1 MNNNAPLT
9 SKQWR
14 VIPHLLAAPSIEEA
28 CRRAKINKTTVY
40 EWLKND
46 AFRQALKTARDELIE
61 RALNGLKASV
71 GRAVETLVK
80 LLESKREPI
89 RIRAAENIIQFVQK
103 AIEVEQLENRVQ
115 SSRVRQLSPK
125 CRQPHIGETWISSS

>member
-46 AFRQALKTARDELIE
+46 TFRQALKTARDELIE
-61 RALNGLKASV
+61 RALDGLKASI
-71 GRAVETLVK
+71 GRAVETLVE
-80 LLESKREPI
+80 LLESQSGPI
-89 RIRAAENIIQFVQK
+89 KIRAAENIIQFVQK
-103 AIEVEQLENRVQ
+103 AIEADVLEKRVQ
-115 SSRVRQLSPK
+115 ALEERLR
-125 CRQPHIGETWISSS
+125 

>member
-1 MNNNAPLT
+1 MSDNGRLT
-9 SKQWR
+9 ERQRR
-14 VIPHLLAAPSIEEA
+14 VIPYLLASPSMEEA

-80 LLESKREPI
+80 LLESQSEAIK
-89 RIRAAENIIQFVQK
+89 IRAAENIIQFVQK
-103 AIEVEQLENRVQ
+103 AIEADVLEKRVQ
-115 SSRVRQLSPK
+115 ALEERLR
-125 CRQPHIGETWISSS
+125 